1 MTLVWVATVLVAN
14 WVVGCVVLSLIDRDE
29 RVLKWTE
36 SSPLRFAPVM
46 VATFWPMV
54 LLDWVMRRRRQA

>member
-36 SSPLRFAPVM
+36 SSPLPFAPFM
-46 VATFWPMV
+46 VATLWLPV
-54 LLDWVMRRRRQA
+54 LIYWIPRRW